1 MSGVCDLVASF
12 QDKLPDDVVSLLI
25 SYMYAQHDTLQGNLE
40 RDPTYAT
47 GARCLRA
54 LIDERKDRY
63 RAKN

>member
-1 MSGVCDLVASF
+1 MSGVCGLVASF
-12 QDKLPDDVVSLLI
+12 QDKLPEDVVSLLL
-25 SYMYAQHDTLQGNLE
+25 SYMYAQHDTLRGNLE